1 MLNSM
6 YEIGKLWVEKEDI
19 DTINII
25 LDSSSLK
32 NTSKVLFVDLNIDD
46 EENVSYK
53 EVSLSDY
60 FKSKNLNYLYKKGS
74 SRGTN
79 LTPSSL
85 ITEPEKTFNLKFLKW
100 FENNA
105 KNSEFVSKIFEV
117 LKENKEEILDSITD
131 KYDNLS
137 SENKVNVL
145 LTIRFKDNNGNI
157 KYLNEYDIFKELLLK
172 KATEKSYK
180 SGKEKSIG
188 QSACYLCNKQKQVY
202 GLVPG
207 YVGLKFG
214 TTDKPGNTPEFS
226 LTNQWK
232 QAGICEDCVLYLE
245 AGKKFIEKYLNFSE
259 FGLTYY
265 VIPTF
270 FFNKEEV
277 FDELYEDIK
286 EVENKRKYSDVVEK
300 EEEFVEIV
308 EDLNDILE
316 FKFLYYEINNSSF
329 KILGYVES
337 VLPSWLQ
344 KIYKTQEQVR
354 NLPLFNEDKM
364 KIIFNEKDPG
374 DFIERIK
381 NQNKKYPLNEHNWYL
396 GLLRDFIPFN
406 ENKYY
411 IELVTSIMT
420 SNHIDYDF
428 LLKNIMDKIRY
439 NWRNEEFEFMKIN
452 IFKSLHLMLFLD
464 DLNLLGGR
472 KIMSL
477 KSAENSENIL
487 NTLDNPAKKACLLL
501 GVLTRKL
508 TIIQYAQL
516 GSTPFV
522 KKLWGLNLDYN
533 RIKELYTK
541 VVEKLLEYDSFHYFG
556 ELEEQITLNLVES
569 EEQWNLNK
577 NETSYYFTL
586 GYTIGKDFKLNGDD
600 KNE

>member
-19 DTINII
+19 NTINII

-60 FKSKNLNYLYKKGS
+60 SKSKNLNYLYKKGS

-85 ITEPEKTFNLKFLKW
+85 ITGPEKTFNLKFLKW

-105 KNSEFVSKIFEV
+105 KNSELVSKIFEV
-117 LKENKEEILDSITD
+117 LKENEEEILNSITD
-131 KYDNLS
+131 KYDALP

-157 KYLNEYDIFKELLLK
+157 NYLNEYDIFKELLLK

-180 SGKEKSIG
+180 SKSKKSIG

-207 YVGLKFG
+207 NVGLKFG

-270 FFNKEEV
+270 FFNKKEV
-277 FDELYEDIK
+277 FDELYEDIL

-300 EEEFVEIV
+300 EEEFAEIV
-308 EDLNDILE
+308 EDLNNILE

-354 NLPLFNEDKM
+354 NLPLFNEDNM

-374 DFIERIK
+374 NFIERIK

-487 NTLDNPAKKACLLL
+487 DTLDSSDKKACLLL

-541 VVEKLLEYDSFHYFG
+541 VVEKLLEYDSFHNFG

-586 GYTIGKDFKLNGDD
+586 GYTIGKDFKLMEMI